1 MAAGPP
7 CSARGDYMEDYEARR
22 PALPT
27 TRDGKIFS
35 VTAGNQPL
43 EQNLDTFISSG
54 FRKSGGR
61 DDTAAWQIAVG
72 VGCLPGSPLGETP

>member
-1 MAAGPP
+1 
-7 CSARGDYMEDYEARR
+7 MEDYEARR